1 MSTGPVTPLPPTV
14 LEPLVRLLG
23 WLAWLV
29 LLCCIARA
37 IWTGGQLAI
46 RLYRDEAVEG
56 LAGSALAAVLVGA
69 ASGIAAAL
77 FPLH

>member
-1 MSTGPVTPLPPTV
+1 MTAKPLPATVTGPLIQ
-14 LEPLVRLLG
+14 LLG

-29 LLCCIARA
+29 LLLCIARA
-37 IWTGGQLAI
+37 IWVAGLLAV

-56 LAGSALAAVLVGA
+56 LAAALSGAVLIGS

-77 FPLH
+77 IPTR